1 MKPLPKLADYN
12 VPETKDIEN
21 KLIATIL
28 ADASDLTEVMRF
40 VKEDMFST
48 SESKK
53 IWNAVVNMYYNHEPI
68 NLMSVMPKVDRTYFI
83 DNILSQVPEY
93 GVGGARSLMVA
104 LMETYVKRQAY
115 FGAVNIL
122 TKIENGSAN
131 SEITTI
137 FDSFSDNIAKGLDD
151 GNTKTAT
158 EICNELAEDL
168 QKGDSGKIPTTI
180 RSLDFFTYGG
190 FGGGNLVILAAR
202 PSVGKTTIAMQMAV
216 NASKIGR
223 KATFFSL
230 EMSGKDLVKR
240 MILSTGYVS
249 PFDLHNGNLDWANY
263 ERAAQEV
270 INPNLTI
277 NDKAKSIDELCTK
290 ITIMHQQGKCDIAF
304 IDYLGLIPMTNS
316 RMGVVQQIGMF
327 TQKLKGVAKECD
339 IPIVLL
345 CQLSRSS
352 VSEVRSPQLHDL
364 RDSGSIEQDAD
375 IVLMLEHARQEDGA
389 TIEGDI
395 WLWIRK
401 NRSGRRN
408 FDNPIVLR
416 GDSSYNNFQ
425 EIEQ

>member
-1 MKPLPKLADYN
+1 MKPLPRLADYN

-28 ADASDLTEVMRF
+28 ADSSDLTEVMRF

-48 SESKK
+48 PENKK
-53 IWNAVVNMYYNHEPI
+53 IWETIVNMYYNHEPI
-68 NLMSVMPKVDRTYFI
+68 NLVSVMPKVDRTYFI
-83 DNILSQVPEY
+83 ENILSANPEY
-93 GVGGARSLMVA
+93 GTGGSKSLMIA
-104 LMETYVKRQAY
+104 LMEMYVKRQAY
-115 FGAVNIL
+115 FNAVSIL
-122 TKIENGSAN
+122 TKIESGSAN
-131 SEITTI
+131 TEITSI

-151 GNTKTAT
+151 GNTKSAT
-158 EICNELAEDL
+158 EVCNELAEDL

-180 RSLDFFTYGG
+180 RSLDIFTYGG
-190 FGGGNLVILAAR
+190 FSGGNLVILAAR

-216 NASKIGR
+216 NAAKMGK
-223 KATFFSL
+223 KAIFFSL
-230 EMSGKDLVKR
+230 EMSAKDLVKR

-249 PFDLHNGNLDWANY
+249 PFELHNGRLDWSNY

-270 INPNLTI
+270 ITPNLAI

-290 ITIMHQQGKCDIAF
+290 ITILHQQGKCDVAF
-304 IDYLGLIPMTNS
+304 IDYLGLIPLTNA
-316 RMGVVQQIGMF
+316 RMGVTQQIGMF

-339 IPIVLL
+339 IPIVVL
-345 CQLSRSS
+345 CQLSRAS
-352 VSEVRSPQLHDL
+352 VSEIRSPQLHDL
-364 RDSGSIEQDAD
+364 RDSGSVEQDAD
-375 IVLMLEHARQEDGA
+375 IVIMLEHARQEDGT

-395 WLWIRK
+395 WLWLRK

-416 GDSSYNNFQ
+416 GDTTYNNFQ